1 MNQSIAWQR
10 TKAAWRNLSQDKA
23 DTLLLLSTCFLIL
36 IPFSQHMPGWISVV
50 WISLLGWRA
59 NLTWRGLRLP
69 PQWIL
74 VPVAVCFAA
83 GVYLSFGKLM
93 GKDPGVSLLLGLL
106 TCKLLEMHA
115 KRDLFV
121 VLFLC
126 YFLLLAQF
134 FYDQS
139 IVVALWVLVTLSVL
153 LCTQLTFQ
161 FSNLRPGLWQRWLLA
176 TKLLGLALPFCILT
190 FFLFPRISGPL
201 WGMPSD
207 AATAR
212 SGLSDTMSPG
222 DVSKL
227 VLSEEMVFRV
237 KFLNQEPRREQQY
250 WRGFVLQE
258 FDGKNWSA
266 VAEPISAA
274 DPVEFSGKAILQE
287 ITLEPNNETW
297 MFAIDLPSRA
307 PMIND
312 TQANSRIS
320 ANRELRSR
328 SPNFGRL
335 RYEVSSYPNYRYG
348 INLTE
353 EQRKLNLQ
361 LPKGFNP
368 DTHNFARKLSAQ
380 YPRPIDYV
388 NQVLAHFARQNF
400 VYTLEPEKLGRDSVD
415 DFLFKTKAGFC
426 AHYAGA
432 FVVLM
437 RAAGIPAR
445 VITGYQGGTM
455 NTVDEYFEVRQSEA
469 HAWTEV
475 WLEGAGWQ
483 RVDPTIVVAPERI
496 QAYGSQILNRRLSSG
511 TSPLIKLSPGS
522 LSLLLQARMV
532 WDAINNNWNQWVL
545 NFNQSK
551 QRNLLSKLG
560 FEDVDWERTAL
571 ILFGIGLALTGLL
584 SWPFLRDKKKLSP
597 LENVY
602 ARYCKKM
609 ASRGLARLRH
619 EGPHAY
625 LHRIIEQL
633 PNETRIHSINFI
645 EKYSA
650 IQYGNADIN
659 SQSLGQLK
667 SLLRKC

>member
-1 MNQSIAWQR
+1 MNQTIAWQR
-10 TKAAWRNLSQDKA
+10 TKDAWRNLSQDKA

-50 WISLLGWRA
+50 WLSLLGWRA

-139 IVVALWVLVTLSVL
+139 IVVALWVMVTLSVL

-237 KFLNQEPRREQQY
+237 KFSSLPERQHLY
-250 WRGFVLQE
+250 WRGFVLTQ
-258 FDGKNWSA
+258 FDGRVWQRDRSPVQDNVKVNFYGSA
-266 VAEPISAA
+266 IH
-274 DPVEFSGKAILQE
+274 QE
-287 ITLEPNNETW
+287 ITLEPNNNTW
-297 MFAIDLPSRA
+297 LFALDLPEKAAISIDGGRQLNLNSNFESRDSI
-307 PMIND
+307 PNF
-312 TQANSRIS
+312 SRI
-320 ANRELRSR
+320 
-328 SPNFGRL
+328 
-335 RYEVSSYPNYRYG
+335 RYQVESFTNYRFESQLSESER
-348 INLTE
+348 LTA
-353 EQRKLNLQ
+353 LS
-361 LPKGFNP
+361 LPTNFNP
-368 DTHNFARKLSAQ
+368 LSLQFAKQIAQ
-380 YPRPIDYV
+380 QFTDDKQKIDAV
-388 NQVLAHFARQNF
+388 LRHFNQNKFE
-400 VYTLEPEKLGRDSVD
+400 YTLEPISLGRDTVD

-426 AHYAGA
+426 EHFAGS
-432 FVVLM
+432 FVFLA
-437 RAAGIPAR
+437 RAMAIPAR
-445 VITGYQGGTM
+445 VVTGYQGGSL
-455 NTVDEYFEVRQSEA
+455 NTIDGYFEVRQSDA
-469 HAWTEV
+469 HAWAEV
-475 WLEGAGWQ
+475 WLNDKGWV
-483 RVDPTIVVAPERI
+483 RIDPTAAVAPERI
-496 QAYGSQILNRRLSSG
+496 HAINSSAFLRQ
-511 TSPLIKLSPGS
+511 SSIRDSFLQLSPNTLNYA
-522 LSLLLQARMV
+522 LSLRMY
-532 WDAINNNWNQWVL
+532 WDAMNNSWYQWVL

-609 ASRGLARLRH
+609 ASRGLARLHH

-633 PNETRIHSINFI
+633 PNETRIHSVNFI